1 MKPLVAPSILSADF
15 ANLQRDI
22 EMINRSDGDWIHI
35 DVMDGVFV
43 PNISLGLPIVKAIQR
58 HAQKP
63 MDVHLMIQKPENY
76 LSQFRDAGADH
87 IYVHYEACN
96 HLHRVVG
103 QIKELGCKAGVAI
116 NPHTPISLLRDIIQ
130 DVDQVCVMSVNPGF
144 GGQSFIENTYPKVRE
159 LKSLILEKETSTL
172 IEVDGG
178 VNLDNAPLLV
188 DAGVDILV
196 TGSFIF
202 KAPQPETVIRD
213 LKNVRLDKM
222 V

>member
-76 LSQFRDAGADH
+76 LSQFKDAGADH